1 MMQVN
6 VTGGSVGQEELD
18 AYIARANSKYSIGT
32 VQALDI
38 QVDGEYVDLRYHL
51 APRPFSRIR
60 RITGYLVGDM
70 SHWNNAK
77 AAEER
82 DRVKHI

>member
-38 QVDGEYVDLRYHL
+38 HVDGEYVDLRYHL

-60 RITGYLVGDM
+60 RITGYLGGDM

>member
-38 QVDGEYVDLRYHL
+38 HVDGEYVDLRYHL

-60 RITGYLVGDM
+60 RITGYLLGNM

>member
-6 VTGGSVGQEELD
+6 VTGGTIGQQEMD
-18 AYIARANSKYSIGT
+18 AYIARANSKYPIGT
-32 VQALDI
+32 VQSLDI
-38 QVDGEYVDLRYHL
+38 HVDGDFVDLQYHL

-70 SHWNNAK
+70 SHWNDAK
-77 AAEER
+77 AKEEK
-82 DRVKHI
+82 DRVKHV

>member
-1 MMQVN
+1 MIEVQ
-6 VTGGSVGQEELD
+6 VTGGTISPEEQQAYVRRAEELYAD
-18 AYIARANSKYSIGT
+18 RLPDMMTLHIDGDY
-32 VQALDI
+32 VDI
-38 QVDGEYVDLRYHL
+38 QYHFYN
-51 APRPFSRIR
+51 RPFERIR

-70 SHWNNAK
+70 SHWNDAK

>member
-38 QVDGEYVDLRYHL
+38 HVDGEYVDLRYHL

-70 SHWNNAK
+70 SHWHNAK
-77 AAEER
+77 AAEAR

>member
-6 VTGGSVGQEELD
+6 VTGGTIGQEELD
-18 AYIARANSKYSIGT
+18 AYIARANSKYAIGT

-38 QVDGEYVDLRYHL
+38 HVDGDYVDLHYQL

-70 SHWNNAK
+70 SHWNDAK
-77 AAEER
+77 AAEEH

>member
-1 MMQVN
+1 MMQIN
-6 VTGGSVGQEELD
+6 VTGGTLDQRELD
-18 AYIARANSKYSIGT
+18 AYIARANTKYPIGS
-32 VQALDI
+32 VQALDVHI
-38 QVDGEYVDLRYHL
+38 DGDFVDLKYPL

-70 SHWNNAK
+70 TRWNNAK
-77 AAEER
+77 TAEEK

>member
-1 MMQVN
+1 MMQIN
-6 VTGGSVGQEELD
+6 VTGGTLDQRELD
-18 AYIARANSKYSIGT
+18 AYIARANIKYPIGT
-32 VQALDI
+32 VQTLDVH
-38 QVDGEYVDLRYHL
+38 VDGEYVDLHYHL

-70 SHWNNAK
+70 SHWNDAK
-77 AAEER
+77 AAEEK

>member
-6 VTGGSVGQEELD
+6 VTGGTIDQRELN
-18 AYIARANSKYSIGT
+18 AYIERANTKYPIGT
-32 VQALDI
+32 VQTLDVH
-38 QVDGEYVDLRYHL
+38 VDGDFVDLQYHL
-51 APRPFSRIR
+51 SPRPFSRIR

-70 SHWNNAK
+70 SHWNDAK
-77 AAEER
+77 AAEEA

>member
-6 VTGGSVGQEELD
+6 VTGGTLEPGELE
-18 AYIARANSKYSIGT
+18 AYVARANEKYPVGT
-32 VQALDI
+32 VQALNI
-38 QVDGEYVDLRYHL
+38 HVDGEFVDLEYRL

-70 SHWNNAK
+70 SHWNDAK

-82 DRVKHI
+82 DLVKHM